1 MAPAGQTTYQKDER
15 VLCFHH
21 EILYEAKI
29 LDLRHTDPDDRK
41 SPYEYLVHYKG
52 WKNTYVLF
60 INFPGRLPSLRA
72 VLCIVM
78 SGQGELSGSDAP
90 DSFPRGSSHRSVGKG
105 WRIKCRVTG

>member
-29 LDLRHTDPDDRK
+29 LDVRHVDPDDRK

-52 WKNTYVLF
+52 WKNTYVYPRCF
-60 INFPGRLPSLRA
+60 AFPVFRR
-72 VLCIVM
+72 
-78 SGQGELSGSDAP
+78 
-90 DSFPRGSSHRSVGKG
+90 SFMPK
-105 WRIKCRVTG
+105 

>member
-29 LDLRHTDPDDRK
+29 LDLRHTDSDDRK

-60 INFPGRLPSLRA
+60 IIFFWPPSKSTCSS
-72 VLCIVM
+72 VYCDVWT
-78 SGQGELSGSDAP
+78 
-90 DSFPRGSSHRSVGKG
+90 RGMVGL
-105 WRIKCRVTG
+105 